1 MQTQVVVTNIFSFIQ
16 LGFECYCDY
25 IAEVS
30 YKGNCS
36 GYYVYHVGDVGV
48 GELNMMKFLVLF
60 KFMS

>member
-1 MQTQVVVTNIFSFIQ
+1 VQTQVVVTNIFSFIQ

-36 GYYVYHVGDVGV
+36 GY
-48 GELNMMKFLVLF
+48 
-60 KFMS
+60 